1 MNKGWIFIFM
11 FAIANK
17 IHFYWIIMYVIL
29 CKELKKIVHQKM
41 VQPNDFFA
49 QPLFIQKELYH

>member
-1 MNKGWIFIFM
+1 
-11 FAIANK
+11 
-17 IHFYWIIMYVIL
+17 MYVIL
-29 CKELKKIVHQKM
+29 CKELKKIFHQKM